1 MPSRKTIR
9 MHFRRIVEKHRKLC
23 IQHWHTWHKVPNA
36 TRSHWIH
43 FPSFPSQPIPSLL
56 WGLRLQRF
64 LFPLILSSSA
74 KWFCRFADQLFW
86 HIWVWVASWYP
97 KRYPKMM
104 QNDPNL
110 LSRSWVW
117 PVSLIPLQ
125 LSIKMFQT
133 LWWILLSR
141 SLSLGSLPNPWSKS
155 GNGTYTD
162 YHWLTQIWKTSI
174 PVYPAMSLASPL
186 GSLLGIPYTISVA
199 SASAKVHRSNFQSV
213 PLLFL
218 VDHQHKRWRQWWQ
231 LRMMEPRPAW
241 TQ

>member
-1 MPSRKTIR
+1 MQQDPIGFTSQVSQVSP
-9 MHFRRIVEKHRKLC
+9 FRASCEVCGCRDSC
-23 IQHWHTWHKVPNA
+23 
-36 TRSHWIH
+36 
-43 FPSFPSQPIPSLL
+43 SLWSL
-56 WGLRLQRF
+56 VRVQND
-64 LFPLILSSSA
+64 
-74 KWFCRFADQLFW
+74 FADSQINYVDTFGSGW
-86 HIWVWVASWYP
+86 QVGTQKGTQKWC
-97 KRYPKMM
+97 KMT
-104 QNDPNL
+104 QISCLDL
-110 LSRSWVW
+110 E
-117 PVSLIPLQ
+117 
-125 LSIKMFQT
+125 LSIKMSQT

-231 LRMMEPRPAW
+231 LRMMEPRPVCGIMW
-241 TQ
+241 QLHRTNPIEIQTQFQTNK